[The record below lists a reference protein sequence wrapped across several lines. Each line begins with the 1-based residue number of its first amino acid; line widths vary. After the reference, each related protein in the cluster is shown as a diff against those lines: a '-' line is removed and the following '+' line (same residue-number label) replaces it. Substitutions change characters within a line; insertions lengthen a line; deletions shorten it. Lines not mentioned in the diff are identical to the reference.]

1 MTMPSSPLLGGG
13 TSVAELEPPDETGGL
28 PTQRLARGRHP
39 NVFDP
44 KPMGASGSLQR
55 QRGGTATNSPVEQ
68 SPEVE
73 SAGAEAV
80 ATRKRSRQLNGER
93 ERHAVNAIAFAR
105 RDEAVTQWT
114 ATGGEKA
121 SKGIRL

>member
-1 MTMPSSPLLGGG
+1 MTLPSSPLLGGG
-13 TSVAELEPPDETGGL
+13 TSDAELEPLDEKGGL

-44 KPMGASGSLQR
+44 KPMGASGSPQR
-55 QRGGTATNSPVEQ
+55 QRCGTATDSPVEE
-68 SPEVE
+68 SPEAE
-73 SAGAEAV
+73 SAGADAV
-80 ATRKRSRQLNGER
+80 ATRKRSEQLNDER

-105 RDEAVTQWT
+105 RDEVVTQWT
-114 ATGGEKA
+114 ATGEEKA